1 MSGYVPTGDPRS
13 IAVVTAYRP
22 GHQLAGVVAAATAQV
37 DVVVVV
43 DNTPTGTPGAA
54 ELLEPSDRVDIV
66 SMGYNSGLAAAL
78 NTGVARYAGSE
89 RVLLLDQDSSIPPDL
104 VERLGA
110 RLEEDPRIGVVAPAP
125 WDAGA
130 ARYLDPRASGRPV
143 LADLG
148 AVITSGMLVRRRVLD
163 EVGGFREDF
172 FVDCVDQEFCL
183 RVRSAGWR
191 VTQDRS
197 VLLPHELGETRW
209 HGWGPLRL
217 RATHHATWRL
227 YWIGRNSAVMLREH
241 GRSAPAWSL
250 QWLAIVA
257 YWALTIV
264 LFEPPR
270 WERLGTLVGGLRDG
284 ARGRPVPGRHRPQGP
299 PTRG

>member
-1 MSGYVPTGDPRS
+1 MSGHEPAGPLRTV
-13 IAVVTAYRP
+13 AVVTAYRP
-22 GHQLAGVVAAATAQV
+22 GPALRAVVAAAAPQV

-43 DNTPTGTPGAA
+43 DNTPVGTPGAA
-54 ELLEPSDRVDIV
+54 EVLEPSEGLEIV

-78 NTGVARYAGSE
+78 NTGIARHPDSAQ
-89 RVLLLDQDSSIPPDL
+89 VLLLDQDSSIPRDL
-104 VERLGA
+104 VERLA
-110 RLEEDPRIGVVAPAP
+110 DRLGEDPRIGVVAPAP
-125 WDAGA
+125 WDAA
-130 ARYLDPRASGRPV
+130 AGRYLDPRASGRPV

-148 AVITSGMLVRRRVLD
+148 AVITSGMLVRRGVLD

-183 RVRSAGWR
+183 RVRAAGWR

-241 GRSAPAWSL
+241 ARSETAWSL
-250 QWLAIVA
+250 QWVAIVG

-270 WERLGTLVGGLRDG
+270 WERLRTLAGGLRDG
-284 ARGRPVPGRHRPQGP
+284 ARGRAVPSRYRPQGP
-299 PTRG
+299 STPG

>member
-1 MSGYVPTGDPRS
+1 MTAHEPVGPARS
-13 IAVVTAYRP
+13 IAVVTAYQP
-22 GHQLAGVVAAATAQV
+22 GPALAAVVAAAAAQV

-43 DNTPTGTPGAA
+43 DNTPAGAPGASGVVDA
-54 ELLEPSDRVDIV
+54 SDGLEIV
-66 SMGYNSGLAAAL
+66 SMGYNSGLATAL
-78 NTGVARYAGSE
+78 NTGIARHPDSD
-89 RVLLLDQDSSIPPDL
+89 RVLLLDQDSTIPPDL

-110 RLEEDPRIGVVAPAP
+110 RLDDDERIGIVSPAP
-125 WDAGA
+125 WDAA
-130 ARYLDPRASGRPV
+130 AGRYLDPRASGRPV

-172 FVDCVDQEFCL
+172 FVDCVDQELCL
-183 RVRSAGWR
+183 RVRAAGWR

-241 GRSAPAWSL
+241 GRSEPGWSL
-250 QWLAIVA
+250 QWAAIVG

-270 WERLGTLVGGLRDG
+270 WERLRTLLAGLRDG
-284 ARGRPVPGRHRPQGP
+284 ARGRAVPSRYRPQGY
-299 PTRG
+299 PTHE

>member
-1 MSGYVPTGDPRS
+1 MSGHEPAGAPESV
-13 IAVVTAYRP
+13 AVVTAYLP
-22 GHQLAGVVAAATAQV
+22 GPALSAVVAAAAAQV
-37 DVVVVV
+37 DLVVVV
-43 DNTPTGTPGAA
+43 DNTPDGKPGAA
-54 ELLEPSDRVDIV
+54 QLLEPSDRLQLVP
-66 SMGYNSGLAAAL
+66 MGYNSGLAVAL
-78 NTGVARYAGSE
+78 NTGIACHPGVE
-89 RVLLLDQDSSIPPDL
+89 RVLLLDQDSSIPADM

-110 RLEEDPRIGVVAPAP
+110 RLDEDPRIGVVAPAP
-125 WDAGA
+125 WDASAG
-130 ARYLDPRASGRPV
+130 RYLDPRAGSRPV

-148 AVITSGMLVRRRVLD
+148 ALITSGMLVRRRVLD

-183 RVRSAGWR
+183 RVRGAGWR

-241 GRSAPAWSL
+241 GRSAPGWSF
-250 QWLAIVA
+250 QWAAIIA

-270 WERLGTLVGGLRDG
+270 WERLGTLVGGLWDG
-284 ARGRPVPGRHRPQGP
+284 ARGRAVPKRRRPEGLPAQE
-299 PTRG
+299 